1 MFRFHW
7 LIFRSH
13 ISKKFWYREKM
24 SSQFVYVPTV
34 SYFSSTEL
42 TKNFGYWGKLPGA
55 SLRENFVAYMTSY
68 INLKHEWRVLKILE
82 TSYSFIWRLATPGK
96 IKTSGV
102 ERNTAPLRL
111 NVNNQDNLTVG
122 VAIDS
127 LDTGL
132 HCTRHLCECLCP
144 IALGSWGA
152 EILIN
157 LFLPNFLPKLNIHS
171 LDNRPIRNNCPC
183 RVNCPR
189 NHRVRETVVPTDFVS
204 SSVPC

>member
-1 MFRFHW
+1 MKSF
-7 LIFRSH
+7 
-13 ISKKFWYREKM
+13 
-24 SSQFVYVPTV
+24 
-34 SYFSSTEL
+34 
-42 TKNFGYWGKLPGA
+42 KNFGNVLQFYLEIGDTGKNQNFGC
-55 SLRENFVAYMTSY
+55 RE
-68 INLKHEWRVLKILE
+68 
-82 TSYSFIWRLATPGK
+82 
-96 IKTSGV
+96 
-102 ERNTAPLRL
+102 NTAPLRL
-111 NVNNQDNLTVG
+111 NVNYQDNLPVG

-183 RVNCPR
+183 RANCPR